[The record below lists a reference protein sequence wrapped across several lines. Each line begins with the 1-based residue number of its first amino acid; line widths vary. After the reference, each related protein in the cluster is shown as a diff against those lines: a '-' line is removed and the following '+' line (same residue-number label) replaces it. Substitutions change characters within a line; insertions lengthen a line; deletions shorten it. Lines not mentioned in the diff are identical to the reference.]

1 VNGLTIPTP
10 ARLAARGPAQ
20 LHVAAPRSPGGHRV
34 SVLVR
39 EVGWNVV
46 WALEATVDGASVHT
60 RSGHVTVAAGY
71 RPGRSRARIA
81 APAIV
86 EHVEELL
93 GEFIEHA
100 AGATVTITAPR
111 TSVRE
116 ELVRAL
122 AARPQVEFATGSHIT
137 STEPSYR
144 GAYDRVHALVESA
157 RGSLAPGTFVVATD
171 ASVRRGRKG
180 AGVAWVGHDGRH
192 ATTVLNLATTL
203 AAEIGAY
210 VLAVDAHA
218 GHVEHLHIL
227 TDSSHA
233 MDTAARALATGEP
246 THSMREVHSQ
256 LVNLLRVSEP
266 LRVTFERVQ
275 GHTGHE
281 LNTAAD
287 RLAVLA
293 RRSHDAEIDDG
304 LRVHLSYQAVA
315 ETLTAAA

>member
-1 VNGLTIPTP
+1 MTALTIPTP

-20 LHVAAPRSPGGHRV
+20 LHVAAPQSPGGHRV

-46 WALEATVDGASVHT
+46 WALEAMVDGVSVHT

-81 APAIV
+81 APTIV
-86 EHVEELL
+86 AHVAELL
-93 GEFIEHA
+93 LEFVA
-100 AGATVTITAPR
+100 DADGAPVTITAPR
-111 TSVRE
+111 TSMRE

-122 AARPQVEFATGSHIT
+122 AARPQVEFATGSRIT
-137 STEPSYR
+137 STEPSYQ
-144 GAYDRVHALVESA
+144 GACDRVHALAESA
-157 RGSLAPGTFVVATD
+157 RGRLAAGTFVVATD

-180 AGVAWVGHDGRH
+180 AGVAWVGPDGRH

-210 VLAVDAHA
+210 VLAAEAHA

-233 MDTAARALATGEP
+233 MDTAARALASGEP
-246 THSMREVHSQ
+246 THFMREVHSQ
-256 LVNLLRVSEP
+256 LVNLLRASEP
-266 LRVTFERVQ
+266 LRITFERVQ

-293 RRSHDAEIDDG
+293 RRSHDAEIDAD
-304 LRVHLSYQAVA
+304 LRVHLSYRAVA
-315 ETLTAAA
+315 ETLTEAA